1 MLEWFL
7 LPHAMLH
14 TYHYCVGATERPTL
28 MNLMYLSTSEGEGID
43 IIQESATSYRR
54 IGTILLND
62 RYGNRVDIIE
72 SDMREK
78 GEKIITEV
86 YKEWMKE
93 DPGYS
98 WTTLTDCFR
107 ACNLNRLA
115 HDIEQHFGIPS
126 PLENVKGTDLLPFY
140 SNIQSSITNAP
151 SP

>member
-1 MLEWFL
+1 MK
-7 LPHAMLH
+7 
-14 TYHYCVGATERPTL
+14 
-28 MNLMYLSTSEGEGID
+28 LSTPEGESIN

-62 RYGNRVDIIE
+62 RYGTRVDIIE

-98 WTTLTDCFR
+98 WTTLTECYR

-115 HDIEQHFGIPS
+115 SVIEQCFGILS
-126 PLENVKGTDLLPFY
+126 PPENEKGTDLLPLY
-140 SNIQSSITNAP
+140 SCSMH
-151 SP
+151 

>member
-1 MLEWFL
+1 
-7 LPHAMLH
+7 
-14 TYHYCVGATERPTL
+14 
-28 MNLMYLSTSEGEGID
+28 MNLMYLSTCERESIN
-43 IIQESATSYRR
+43 IIQESANSYRC

-62 RYGNRVDIIE
+62 RYGTRVDVIE

-98 WTTLTDCFR
+98 WMTLTECFR

-126 PLENVKGTDLLPFY
+126 PPENGEGTFLLP
-140 SNIQSSITNAP
+140 S
-151 SP
+151 